1 MYNSSRDP
9 VIYSSGLYIIIIMCT
24 IYIYISAVFDLF
36 MHIYVMFK

>member
-24 IYIYISAVFDLF
+24 IYISAVFDLF